1 MTKEL
6 YQKAV
11 FQKYKEKI
19 QHFYEFRVIL
29 LEEVKEIFVAIV
41 HDRFID

>member
-19 QHFYEFRVIL
+19 QRFYEFRVIL
-29 LEEVKEIFVAIV
+29 LEEAKEIFTAIV